1 MLTAFLG
8 DACSEAALAWE
19 TAFVEL
25 ASTRLTSMAAAANLT
40 LSFST
45 ERSVED
51 ELQRESTADISTVL
65 LSYLVRPGLS
75 SC

>member
-1 MLTAFLG
+1 M
-8 DACSEAALAWE
+8 AWE
-19 TAFVEL
+19 FAFVEL

-65 LSYLVRPGLS
+65 LSYLVRFRRLL
-75 SC
+75 CLLF